1 MQLFKNF
8 EATWID
14 FGKALPSQLDSSWHQ
29 LAPKP
34 DPKTNPAN
42 CNFLESLLIKSG
54 GILNP
59 NLRPREGVDRCH
71 FKRLLLALGA
81 FLQPRWPQEALQ
93 ETSRTTSKTDF
104 EAALVVFLFVFF
116 VTF

>member
-1 MQLFKNF
+1 MQLFKDF

-14 FGKALPSQLDSSWHQ
+14 FGKALPFQLEPSWNQ

-34 DPKTNPAN
+34 DTKTNQAT
-42 CNFLESLLIKSG
+42 CNFLESLRIKSG
-54 GILNP
+54 WILNP
-59 NLRPREGVDRCH
+59 NLRPSEGVDRCH
-71 FKRLLLALGA
+71 FKLLLLALGA

-93 ETSRTTSKTDF
+93 QTSRTTSKTDF